1 MDPIL
6 KSQLK
11 PLSKSKAKSKANFL
25 SRRQSGQII
34 IEYLLLM
41 LVTIGIAALFVRI
54 LVSRNP
60 DEPGALFRRWDAV
73 NQQIGKDDPEKP

>member
-6 KSQLK
+6 KSQHK
-11 PLSKSKAKSKANFL
+11 PLSKPKPKFL